1 MVKLL
6 IADDEPYVRQYMK
19 TVLNWE
25 ERGIHLCRCAQDG
38 EEALEI
44 AMEEKPD
51 MALLDINMPG
61 MDGLKLTETL
71 KEKFPDMV
79 LGFITGYSEFEYARR
94 ALQLGA
100 EEYILK
106 PFSPEELDAAI
117 CRLKMK
123 IRNRARERHASVE
136 ESRILRD
143 NFFRQILTGTGI
155 LTDEQLRE
163 RLERRRIQVPYEC
176 FLVVQLDLYFEN
188 QKQEKEL
195 DLWKFSARNI
205 MEEYPL
211 IPETVQYVL
220 EGDEKKMI
228 LVLNGS
234 RKMLKKERL
243 AAHFAEV
250 QKILWDY
257 LKLFVTTGVGE
268 AKDNIKKLHDS
279 YCESEVACQE
289 QGSQGRGKI
298 YFYSELAE
306 KRKNSVHRF
315 SKSITSKRADEIIQ
329 AVEKAIQEQYQDYTL
344 SVEKIAESV
353 YLDASY
359 IRRIFSKYMGCTIVD
374 YLTEVRM
381 KEARRLLEMGTL
393 SVASVAEQVGYTDPG
408 YFTKCFK
415 KYYGV
420 TPSNYPVFSHS

>member
-1 MVKLL
+1 MKLL
-6 IADDEPYVRQYMK
+6 IADDEPHVREYMK

-25 ERGIHLCRCAQDG
+25 ERGIHLCGCAEDG
-38 EEALEI
+38 EEALEMAI
-44 AMEEKPD
+44 KENPD

-61 MDGLKLTETL
+61 LDGLKLTETL
-71 KEKFPDMV
+71 KERFPDMV

-106 PFSPEELDAAI
+106 PFSPEELDAAV

-123 IRNRARERHASVE
+123 IQNRARERHASVE

-143 NFFRQILTGTGI
+143 NFFWQILTGAGI
-155 LTDEQLRE
+155 LTDDQLKE
-163 RLERRRIQVPYEC
+163 KLDRRRIQVPYET
-176 FLVVQLDLYFEN
+176 FLVVQLDIGFEN
-188 QKQEKEL
+188 QEQEKEL
-195 DLWKFSARNI
+195 NLWKFSVRNV
-205 MEEYPL
+205 MEEYSLMPQ
-211 IPETVQYVL
+211 TVQYVL
-220 EGDEKKMI
+220 EGDEKKII
-228 LVLNGS
+228 LVLNGN
-234 RKMLKKERL
+234 REILEKERL
-243 AAHFAEV
+243 TAHFTKV
-250 QKILWDY
+250 QKILRDY
-257 LKLFVTTGVGE
+257 LKLLITVGIGDT
-268 AKDNIKKLHDS
+268 KMDIKEIHDS

-289 QGSQGRGKI
+289 QTSGGRGNI
-298 YFYSELAE
+298 YFYGELTE

-315 SKSITSKRADEIIQ
+315 SKSIASKRAEEIIA
-329 AVEKAIQEQYQDYTL
+329 AVEKAVQEQYQDYTL

-374 YLTEVRM
+374 YLTEYRM
-381 KEARRLLEMGTL
+381 KEARRLLETGNI
-393 SVASVAEQVGYTDPG
+393 SVARVAENVGYTDPG

-420 TPSNYPVFSHS
+420 TPSNYPVFSQS